1 VARKLKKDWIQ
12 SYMEYVSLSEAP
24 DVYNQWAAISAIAS
38 TLKRNVYIPR
48 GTYRIYPNQYV
59 ILIGGPGLG
68 KGEAIKPSVEI
79 VEEANTANI
88 LPDRITAEKII
99 DRLAAGFT
107 THITQ
112 ANGTILAQKDST
124 ATIIST
130 ELPVFLGASDW
141 MLPLMCELWDKGEF
155 SYDTKTKGFA
165 KIKDLSVGL
174 LGGCV
179 PDYIRKLNKDVTA
192 FITSGF
198 SSRAIFVYASEKSKM
213 TPWPDMSKIGVD
225 KADLIEDLRAMSQ
238 LRGEV
243 KFDYKARQL
252 WDIFYTTLKPK
263 QFESDIVANFKARK
277 VAHVLKL
284 CQVLTA
290 NQDDTLIVTASHL
303 QNAITLVNDV
313 EAKLEVTFRG
323 VGDSPLAAAQDRVLT
338 FIEQKGFVSRSEI
351 LKYNYRH
358 VTDEDLTRVLYVA
371 TIAGLILEEFVGT
384 KQYYRWVKIPTQTK
398 AKGAGVP

>member
-1 VARKLKKDWIQ
+1 
-12 SYMEYVSLSEAP
+12 MEYVSQSEAP
-24 DVYNQWAAISAIAS
+24 DVYNQWCAISAIAS

-48 GTYRIYPNQYV
+48 GTYRIYPNQYIV
-59 ILIGGPGLG
+59 LIGGPGLG

-107 THITQ
+107 VHITGP
-112 ANGTILAQKDST
+112 NNTILPHKDST
-124 ATIIST
+124 ATIVST

-213 TPWPDMSKIGVD
+213 TPWPDSSKIGVTKD
-225 KADLIEDLRAMSQ
+225 DLIEDLKAMSQ
-238 LRGEV
+238 LKGEV
-243 KFDYKARQL
+243 KFDTKARQL
-252 WDIFYTTLKPK
+252 WEVFYLTLKPK

-290 NQDDTLIVTASHL
+290 NQDDSLVVNTTHL
-303 QNAITLVNDV
+303 QNAISLVNDV
-313 EAKLEVTFRG
+313 ESKLEVTFRG
-323 VGDSPLAAAQDRVLT
+323 VGDSPLAAATDRILT
-338 FIEQKGFVSRSEI
+338 FIEQKGYVSRTEI
-351 LKYNYRH
+351 LKYNFRY
-358 VTDEDLTRVLYVA
+358 VTDEDLTRILYVA
-371 TIAGLILEEFVGT
+371 VTVGHVVEEFVGT
-384 KQYYRWVKIPTQTK
+384 KQYYRWIRPTIQVQVK
-398 AKGAGVP
+398 AKAQGVP